1 MTEGSA
7 PAGPGGSHP
16 RHALVPLLNSPVR
29 LSVVAALS
37 PVDRAG
43 FAVVRDL
50 VEVTD
55 SALSK
60 QVSALEAAGWVAVS
74 KDRVGRRPLTWLALT
89 AEGRA
94 VYQRHLAALRAIAEG
109 DGAGYVPDPAG
120 AAPGAGT
127 GLNGVVSASCHDDG
141 HEHT

>member
-1 MTEGSA
+1 MTEGSSR
-7 PAGPGGSHP
+7 AGTGGSHP

-29 LSVVAALS
+29 LSVVAALC

-60 QVSALEAAGWVAVS
+60 QVAALEAAGWVAVT
-74 KDRVGRRPLTWLALT
+74 KGRAGRRPLTWLALT

-94 VYQRHLAALRAIAEG
+94 VYQRHLAALRAIAG
-109 DGAGYVPDPAG
+109 GGGARHVPGPAG
-120 AAPGAGT
+120 AAPDGDT
-127 GLNGVVSASCHDDG
+127 VLNGVVSASCHDDG

>member
-1 MTEGSA
+1 MTEGKA
-7 PAGPGGSHP
+7 QAGPGGSHP
-16 RHALVPLLNSPVR
+16 RHVLVPLLNSPVR

-43 FAVVRDL
+43 FGVVRDL

-60 QVSALEAAGWVAVS
+60 QVAALEAAGWVAVS

-94 VYQRHLAALRAIAEG
+94 VYRRHVAALRAIAEG
-109 DGAGYVPDPAG
+109 DGAGHDPDAAG
-120 AAPGAGT
+120 AAPGGEDLPAG
-127 GLNGVVSASCHDDG
+127 GVVRDAGMRRLSG
-141 HEHT
+141 G

>member
-1 MTEGSA
+1 MTEGNA
-7 PAGPGGSHP
+7 QAGPGGSHP

-60 QVSALEAAGWVAVS
+60 QVAALEAAGWVAVS
-74 KDRVGRRPLTWLALT
+74 KDRIGRRPLTWLALT

-94 VYQRHLAALRAIAEG
+94 VYRRHLAALRAIAEG
-109 DGAGYVPDPAG
+109 DGAGLDPGPAG
-120 AAPGAGT
+120 AAPGGDT
-127 GLNGVVSASCHDDG
+127 GLDGVVSASCHDDG

>member
-1 MTEGSA
+1 MTAEAG
-7 PAGPGGSHP
+7 PAGPRGSHP

-29 LSVVAALS
+29 LSVVAALA
-37 PVDRAG
+37 PVDRAE

-50 VEVTD
+50 VEVPD

-60 QVSALEAAGWVAVS
+60 QTAALEAAGWVAVA
-74 KDRVGRRPLTWLALT
+74 KGRAGRRPLTWLALT

-94 VYQRHLAALRAIAEG
+94 VYQRHLAALRAIA
-109 DGAGYVPDPAG
+109 AGCEEAQLSG
-120 AAPGAGT
+120 F
-127 GLNGVVSASCHDDG
+127 VSPSCHHDG

>member
-7 PAGPGGSHP
+7 RAGTGGSHP

-60 QVSALEAAGWVAVS
+60 QVAALEAAGWLAVS
-74 KDRVGRRPLTWLALT
+74 KGRAGRRPLTWLALT

-94 VYQRHLAALRAIAEG
+94 VYQRHLAALRAIAGGGGVRHVPEPG
-109 DGAGYVPDPAG
+109 GAVPDGDAV
-120 AAPGAGT
+120 
-127 GLNGVVSASCHDDG
+127 LNGVVSPSCHDDG